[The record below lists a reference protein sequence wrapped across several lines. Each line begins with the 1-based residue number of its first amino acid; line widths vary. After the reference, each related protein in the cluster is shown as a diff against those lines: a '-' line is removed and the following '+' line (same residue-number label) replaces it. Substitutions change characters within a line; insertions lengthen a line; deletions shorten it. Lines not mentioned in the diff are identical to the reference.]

1 MIYLKK
7 ANLEDA
13 AKEYELTQK
22 IPALENGYENEVYG
36 ISFEEFVN
44 KIIPKWLDCDEGKK
58 PR

>member
-22 IPALENGYENEVYG
+22 IREDDIHYYTRITL
-36 ISFEEFVN
+36 
-44 KIIPKWLDCDEGKK
+44 
-58 PR
+58 